1 LENELLLTMKKNRVI
16 LHMDMDA
23 FFAAV
28 EQRDNPDYRGKPV
41 IVGAD
46 PQGGKGR
53 GVVSTCSYEARE
65 FGVHSAMPIRTAY
78 KLCPHGIYVWPH
90 GKLYS
95 QVSKQVFEVLYEFTD
110 QIEPLSIDEAFM
122 DVTGSIRLFGDG
134 RKIAR
139 LIKDRIKEKLD
150 LTASVGMAPTKYLAK
165 IASDLEKP
173 DGLVVVEPDKIL
185 EFLHPLS
192 ISRLWGAGKQ
202 TQKLLHKMGI
212 DTIGDLAAYP
222 EEVLKKKLG
231 KMGDHFYKLA
241 HGIDNREVRTGESV
255 KSVSNEHTFFK
266 DLKDGPQ
273 LRKRISALCEKVG
286 FRLRKHK
293 LAGKTIHLKLRYSD
307 FSTITR
313 NKTISNPTNETEKI
327 YKTITSLFEKN
338 YIDGQAVRL
347 VGVGVSGFEEIT
359 AQQLSIFESV
369 DKKGRQ
375 LDALED
381 EIRTKFGTKLINR
394 ADSLGAYNRE
404 DLDES

>member
-1 LENELLLTMKKNRVI
+1 MNESRVI

-65 FGVHSAMPIRTAY
+65 YGVHSAMPIRTAY
-78 KLCPHGIYVWPH
+78 KLCPNGIYVWPH

-95 QVSKQVFEVLYEFTD
+95 QVSKQVFEILYEFTD
-110 QIEPLSIDEAFM
+110 EIEPLSIDEAFM
-122 DVTGSIRLFGDG
+122 DVTGSIRLFGEG
-134 RKIAR
+134 RTIAR
-139 LIKDRIKEKLD
+139 LIKNRIKEKLD
-150 LTASVGMAPTKYLAK
+150 LIASVGVAPTKYLAK

-173 DGLVVVEPDKIL
+173 DGLVVVEPGKID
-185 EFLHPLS
+185 EFLHPLP

-202 TQKLLHKMGI
+202 TQKALHKMGI
-212 DTIGDLAAYP
+212 DTIGQLAAYP
-222 EEVLKKKLG
+222 EDILRKKLG

-241 HGIDNREVRTGESV
+241 HGIDNRRVQTGHGV

-266 DLKDGPQ
+266 DLQDGVK
-273 LRKRISALCEKVG
+273 LRKRLSALCEKVG
-286 FRLRKHK
+286 FRLRNQK

-313 NKTISNPTNETEKI
+313 NKTISNTTNETEKI
-327 YKTITSLFEKN
+327 YKTITTLFEKN
-338 YIDGQAVRL
+338 YIKGQAIRL
-347 VGVGVSGFEEIT
+347 IGVGVSGFKKQESE
-359 AQQLSIFESV
+359 QLTIFENT
-369 DKKGRQ
+369 DKKGKE

-381 EIRTKFGTKLINR
+381 EIRLKFGTKLINR
-394 ADSLGAYNRE
+394 ADSLGAYNHDDFE
-404 DLDES
+404 D